1 MRCKPIL
8 VLLLLAAVLSG
19 LSGCGGGSNPPA
31 AKNITAPDLVLTA
44 IDPRL
49 VIADIP
55 YGLHVDQVISFT
67 LVSEDYFKQNPVGHF
82 AIVTRS
88 DLARLPTKVLGQGFA
103 VGNLTGAID
112 GTKVNPG
119 SQIETWCDLPGR
131 DHYLLDSPPSPVW
144 QDGIRYDVRIE
155 THVSLGQQTVRYTL
169 SVGGN
174 QIYDSGVMDD
184 PNRGFDPAMN
194 GIAIGHVFD
203 SADAG
208 LWLIRLS
215 NIRIELS

>member
-1 MRCKPIL
+1 MRCRFIITL
-8 VLLLLAAVLSG
+8 FAIAALLL
-19 LSGCGGGSNPPA
+19 GCGSGASDGPA
-31 AKNITAPDLVLTA
+31 TRSIIAPDVVLTA

-82 AIVTRS
+82 SVVTRS